1 MLSLVDISSYWTYF
15 GARRIL
21 VATPMIAAETSRLAI
36 ASPATRE
43 SIFARLAA
51 LLTRA
56 AAVAAERQISDDEAV
71 WTSVAR
77 GF

>member
-1 MLSLVDISSYWTYF
+1 
-15 GARRIL
+15 
-21 VATPMIAAETSRLAI
+21 MIAAETSRLAV
-36 ASPATRE
+36 ASPAPSE
-43 SIFARLAA
+43 SLFARLAA

-56 AAVAAERQISDDEAV
+56 AQTAADSQASDDEAV

>member
-1 MLSLVDISSYWTYF
+1 
-15 GARRIL
+15 
-21 VATPMIAAETSRLAI
+21 MIAAETSRLAF
-36 ASPATRE
+36 ASPAKSE

-56 AAVAAERQISDDEAV
+56 ADVAAARQTSDDEAV

>member
-1 MLSLVDISSYWTYF
+1 
-15 GARRIL
+15 
-21 VATPMIAAETSRLAI
+21 MIAAETPRLAI
-36 ASPATRE
+36 ASPAASNSE
-43 SIFARLAA
+43 SLFARLAA

-56 AAVAAERQISDDEAV
+56 ANTAAEHQASDDEAV